1 MSFAQLNRQHSA
13 GFSLVEIMVGMVI
26 ALIST
31 LIVMQVFA
39 AFEGQKRTTTSGSD
53 AQTNGGVALYTIERD
68 VRMGGYGLS
77 NPAALGCPI
86 NRSFEGVTLPALTL
100 SPITITNGTGNL
112 PDTIQ
117 ILASNKGSW
126 SVPARITDDHSATAD
141 QFFINSTI
149 GMAEG
154 DLLIAFEAGKDCT
167 MLQITGIPPSSKIQ
181 IQHANTSPWNPPG
194 GLNIFPAGGYTPGA
208 QLFNLGSLMDH
219 TYSLDAGSNLV
230 ITEYSS
236 LTNTSSNLMLVPDIV
251 NLQAEYGFDT
261 RTGAQTDARVDT
273 WSPTMIT
280 ADDSGAALTDAEAT
294 QRMYAVRFALVARS
308 GLLEKPA
315 ADGACSTT
323 TSAPSWSGGT
333 ISVNKNPDGTANANW
348 QCYRYKTFET
358 TVPLRNMIWRQA

>member
-1 MSFAQLNRQHSA
+1 MSFAQLNRQHSS
-13 GFSLVEIMVGMVI
+13 GFSLVEILVGMVI

-68 VRMGGYGLS
+68 VRLAGYGLS

-86 NRSFEGVTLPALTL
+86 NRSFNGTTLPALTL
-100 SPITITNGTGNL
+100 SPVSITNGTGTL
-112 PDTIQ
+112 PDAIQ

-126 SVPARITDDHSATAD
+126 SVPARITTDHPETATN
-141 QFFINSTI
+141 FFINSTL

-167 MLQITGIPPSSKIQ
+167 MLQITGIPSGNIQ
-181 IQHANTSPWNPPG
+181 IHHQNTSPWNPPG
-194 GLNIFPAGGYTPGA
+194 GLNIFPAGGYTTSA

-219 TYSLDAGSNLV
+219 TYSLDASSNLV

-236 LTNTSSNLMLVPDIV
+236 LTNTSSDLTLVPDVV

-280 ADDSGAALTDAEAT
+280 EDDSGIALTDAEAI

-315 ADGACSTT
+315 ADGTCSIT

-333 ISVNKNPDGTANANW
+333 ISVNKNPDGTTNANW